1 MTDRS
6 LRGSFRSSHDGQTA
20 QGVDVVRIRDYN
32 FHANT
37 INLSANYV
45 GIGPTVACDLAESV
59 TGAGRKNHHKGYAA

>member
-1 MTDRS
+1 MTARPPK
-6 LRGSFRSSHDGQTA
+6 
-20 QGVDVVRIRDYN
+20 GVDVVRTRDYN

-59 TGAGRKNHHKGYAA
+59 TGAGRKNHHKAYAA